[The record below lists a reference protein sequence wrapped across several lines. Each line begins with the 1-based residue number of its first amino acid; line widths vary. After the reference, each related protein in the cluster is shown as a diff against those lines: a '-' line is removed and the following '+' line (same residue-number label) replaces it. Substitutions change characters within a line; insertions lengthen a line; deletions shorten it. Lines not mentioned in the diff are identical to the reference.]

1 MTGKLY
7 KGNIVEFTRNE
18 KDIGHGGNGRVYDVA
33 IVNNE
38 KFDFPVVAK
47 FFGCNKKLP
56 KKEKEK
62 RYKRFKNEIQTVQDC
77 QAEIPG
83 IMNIIDSSCPE
94 QVYNKDEA
102 WYIMPKANKYRIN
115 NSSNLTKKLEEML
128 ELANTILM
136 LHSKGLAHRDIKP
149 ENILFLNGKVLLCDF
164 GLVWTIGQERLTDP
178 GDRLGPYKIL
188 PPEFEEIDSDEFAF
202 SIDYRPS
209 DVYLF
214 AKVLWMYIRKNNAG
228 FRGQYNRGD
237 NQIYLD
243 REIYNVLTFEP
254 LHCLIEGATNEKMYR
269 RINISQCIEYL
280 ITQIRICKGQ
290 AFEDEIK
297 KLCFDEIQ
305 KEFINR
311 TSPNELVFEDKKD
324 IYKYLDST
332 IKYSKTF
339 IRNVDNSAREIMVNR
354 LNVMSNGQATLNFF
368 YEGKKVKEYLFEAKK
383 LIFKEGDHKIAIMTS
398 KISDYDNEYIKYSE
412 FNMGFRNINKKIV
425 LNEEFI
431 LEICANR

>member
-7 KGNIVEFTRNE
+7 KGSIVEFTRNE
-18 KDIGHGGNGRVYDVA
+18 KDIGHGGNGGVYDVD
-33 IVNNE
+33 IVDNE

-47 FFGCNKKLP
+47 FFECDKKP
-56 KKEKEK
+56 YEKGKRYERFKKEIE
-62 RYKRFKNEIQTVQDC
+62 TVQRC
-77 QAEIPG
+77 QSEIPG

-94 QVYNKDEA
+94 QAPNNKDEA
-102 WYIMPKANKYRIN
+102 WYIMPKADKYHINK
-115 NSSNLTKKLEEML
+115 SSNLTKKLEEML
-128 ELANTILM
+128 ELANTILV
-136 LHSKGLAHRDIKP
+136 LHARGLAHRDIKP
-149 ENILFLNGKVLLCDF
+149 ENILLLNGKVVLCDF
-164 GLVWTIGQERLTDP
+164 GLVWTFGQERLTDS

-188 PPEFEEIDSDEFAF
+188 PPELEEIDLDVG
-202 SIDYRPS
+202 DYRPS

-214 AKVLWMYIRKNNAG
+214 AKVLWMYIKKSNAG
-228 FRGQYNRGD
+228 FRGQYNRAD
-237 NQIYLD
+237 VQIYLNK
-243 REIYNVLTFEP
+243 EKYNVITFEP
-254 LHCLIEGATNEKMYR
+254 LHCLIEGATNENMSR

-280 ITQIRICKGQ
+280 AIQIKVCKGQ

-332 IKYSKTF
+332 IKYSKIF
-339 IRNVDNSAREIMVNR
+339 IRDVDNSAREIMVNK
-354 LNVMSNGQATLNFF
+354 LNVMSNGQATLNLF

-383 LIFKEGDHKIAIMTS
+383 LIFKEGDQKIVIMTS
-398 KISDYDNEYIKYSE
+398 KISDYDNEYIKYNE
-412 FNMGFRNINKKIV
+412 INMGFRNINKKIV

-431 LEICANR
+431 LEVCANS